1 MLRARAFRQTNNKI
15 VKIQVHPTHPW
26 LVTADDTD
34 HVSVWNWE
42 HRQVIYELK
51 AGGVDERRL
60 VGAKLEKLA
69 EGDSDYKGKPTEA
82 IRGGSVKQ
90 VKFYDDDVR
99 YWQLWR
105 NRSAAA
111 ESPSAV
117 DHLTSGFTSPA
128 PSTKGRH
135 FLVICCENKAI
146 FLDLVTMRGR
156 DVPKSELDNRSLV
169 CMEFLTRSSAGDGP
183 LVAFGST
190 DGVIRVLSMITWKLA
205 RRYTAGH
212 KGSIYCLM
220 NFMASSGE
228 ALLVSGGSDGLLI
241 LWNADQGTDSRDL
254 VPKLSLKA
262 HDGGVVAVE
271 LSRVSGSAPQLI
283 TIGADKTLAIW
294 DTMTFKELR
303 RIKPV
308 PKLACHSVASWCHPR
323 APNLDILTCVK
334 DSHIWSIE
342 HPTYSA
348 LTRPLCE
355 LSSLVPPQVLATHKK
370 LRVFCMVAHPLQ
382 PHLVATG
389 TNVGI
394 IVSEFDPRAIP
405 SAAFLPA
412 LSGSRENSAVYI
424 LGRELKLLN
433 FQILNTANPS
443 LGNNALSESGVS
455 KLDAGEHLTV
465 KQTKK
470 KSVASVPHDS
480 YSVLS
485 VSSSGKYVAVV
496 WPDILYFSIY
506 KVSDWSIVDFG
517 SARLLAWDTCRDR
530 FAILESVLPQR
541 MPMIPKGGSSRKA
554 KEAAA
559 AAAQAAAA
567 ANAASSASVQVR
579 ILLDDGTS
587 NILMRSVGG
596 RSEPVIGLH
605 GGALLGIGYRTSRR
619 ISPVSATAISTI
631 QSMPLSGFGNSN
643 VSSFSS
649 YDDGSSQRSTESA
662 PLNYQLYSWENFEPV
677 GGMLPQPEWTA
688 WDKTVEYCAF
698 AYQQYMVISSLR
710 PQYRYLGN
718 VAISHATGA
727 VWHRRQLFVA
737 TQTTIECVF
746 VDAGVTE
753 IDIETRKMKEEMKLK
768 EAQARAVAE
777 HGELALITVEGAQS
791 AKQEKI
797 SLRAP
802 LLQVV
807 RLASFQNAPSV
818 PPFLSLPRQSRGDG
832 DDMDERRASEVAV
845 GGGGVSVAVTRFPV
859 EQKRPVGPLVVAG
872 VRDGV
877 LWLIDRY
884 MCAHAISLNHPG
896 IRCRCLAAYGDAISA
911 VKWASRLGREHHDDL
926 AQFMLGMGYATEALH
941 LPGISKR
948 LEFDLAMQSN
958 DLKRALHCLL
968 TMSNSRDIGQ
978 DGLGLD
984 LSDILSLTAEKKED
998 VVEAVEGIV
1007 KFAKEFLDLIDA
1019 ADATG
1024 NTDVA
1029 REALKRLATAGSVKG
1044 ALQGHE
1050 LRGLSLR
1057 LANHGELT
1065 RLSGLINNLISIGLG
1080 RESAFSAA
1088 VLGDNALMEK
1098 AWQDTGMLAEAV
1110 LHAHAHGRPSLKNL
1124 VQVWNKTLQK
1134 EVEQVS
1140 STKTDAASAFLA
1152 SLEDPKLT
1160 SLSDASKKPPIEIL
1174 PPGMSSIF
1182 ASISA
1187 PKKPL
1192 PTMKTPQPEPT
1203 KPLAIEEPAKP
1214 LAIEAPPPSSEETPQ
1229 AESAPETAT
1238 DSESAAPET
1247 AADSEPAAPETAAAE
1262 SAAPE
1267 TAAAAESAAPE
1278 TAAVAESAAPET
1290 AAVAESAALKTAAV
1304 AESAAHVD
1312 GPVTETVSEPPAPEK
1327 EVTSVEDKSDPSSA
1341 PKTETAVATEDN
1353 NQTMPPPPPPE
1364 TTTTTTTTVKPTEN
1378 AETERKQRSKRL
1390 RVGGGAMSHMVFQ
1403 SAAAPKPCL
1412 PIPRSTAALPCK
1424 LRRVSF
1430 VRASS
1435 SSLIESVGDSVSG
1448 LERCFQLPFSGDS
1461 SPSSSSISISASS
1474 SPSAQMCPVMKG
1486 GKFGSVGAVT
1496 LEKGKLDMTQKKVES
1511 SPEIATGGGG
1521 GDIGK
1526 KINFGGGD
1534 GGDDDGDDDDYFDE
1548 FDDDD
1553 DGDEGGLFRRRMFL
1567 AEVLKHLYSF
1577 VTAHLFVL
1585 YQGGDDSV
1593 WLVSSDSE
1601 PPSSDPISQKVIIL
1615 TEEDEDLVI
1624 LDKEVEPAV
1633 KKAPKKK
1640 SPKKKPNSGRQIPKE
1655 ENSAQEISEDKDTD
1669 SIVAEEVATDKNTKP
1684 SSGSSSRLP
1693 LVLSEKVNRTKVLVE
1708 CEGDSIDLSGD
1719 MGAVGRVVVSD
1730 TTEDPDL
1737 LNYMFPCQIEA
1748 IMNDFIQLTPVSNVY
1763 EAETMVE
1770 GTLEGFSFESDD
1782 EGNKNAK
1789 TASKPPDDQSG
1800 DTAEVTKGSGKA
1812 KAKSENV
1819 VGKKRGRPSKEK
1831 QQQQQ
1836 PAKKARKKKQKQV
1849 RYCSSLKMRKAP
1861 RILILNTMEVL
1872 SLDALPVGFRFSP
1885 TDEELVR
1892 YYLRQKINGRDDDVR
1907 VIRAVDMCKYEPWDL
1922 PDLSVVRTMDS
1933 EWLFFC
1939 PLDRKYPSGS
1949 RMNRA
1954 TIAGYWKATGKDR
1967 KVKSGST
1974 KIIGVKRTLVFYTGR
1989 APKGTRTCWIMH
2001 EYRAT
2006 EKDLDGTKP
2015 GQNPFVICKL
2025 FKKQDVV
2032 SEASPECGVEPAVSS
2047 PTVVDEVRSEVELSE
2062 VSLAFPTK
2070 EEPKHSTDVAES
2082 SLVVY
2087 GECQSDISAP
2097 EVTTTELD
2105 HIDWRSYLE
2114 FESLDHTMFSPLHSQ
2129 VQSELG
2135 SAFNG
2140 FQYGSNEP
2148 FRNQNDPHIQTQYGS
2163 NDPDQYMFDLLD
2175 LTFQIPYE
2183 LPEMKHLAQPMPE
2196 QILYEPQSLVNTSNK
2211 INNDVSETGIKI
2223 RTRRAQA
2230 QGCAEQSVMQGNASR
2245 RLLLQVNHNSPKPDT
2260 DSIKKEVKETTKGC
2274 GSFMRSKSSSE
2285 FILKKVA
2292 AMGCSYRGLL
2302 KAGVVAVVFAM
2313 SVCSLTGQFR

>member
-1 MLRARAFRQTNNKI
+1 MLRARAFRQTNGKI

-26 LVTADDTD
+26 IVTADDTD

-99 YWQLWR
+99 NWQLWR

-117 DHLTSGFTSPA
+117 NHLTSGFTSPA

-156 DVPKSELDNRSLV
+156 DVPKQELDNRSLL
-169 CMEFLTRSSAGDGP
+169 CMEFLSRSSGGDGP

-205 RRYTAGH
+205 RRYTGGH

-228 ALLVSGGSDGLLI
+228 ALLVSGGSDGLLV
-241 LWNADQGTDSRDL
+241 LWSADHGNDSREL

-308 PKLACHSVASWCHPR
+308 PKLACHSIASWCHPR

-355 LSSLVPPQVLATHKK
+355 LSSLVPPQVLATHRK
-370 LRVFCMVAHPLQ
+370 LRVYCMVAHPLQ

-405 SAAFLPA
+405 SAAPLPA
-412 LSGSRENSAVYI
+412 LSESRENSAVYI

-433 FQILNTANPS
+433 FQISNSANPS
-443 LGNNALSESGVS
+443 LGNNSALSESGMS
-455 KLDAGEHLTV
+455 KGDSAEQLTV

-470 KSVASVPHDS
+470 QIVAPVPHDS

-496 WPDILYFSIY
+496 WPDVLYFSIY
-506 KVSDWSIVDFG
+506 KVSDWSIVDSG

-541 MPMIPKGGSSRKA
+541 MPVIPKGGSSRKA
-554 KEAAA
+554 REAAA

-619 ISPVSATAISTI
+619 ISPVAASAISTI

-688 WDKTVEYCAF
+688 WDETVEYCAF
-698 AYQQYMVISSLR
+698 AYQKYMVISSLR
-710 PQYRYLGN
+710 PQYRYLGD

-737 TQTTIECVF
+737 TPTTIECVF
-746 VDAGVTE
+746 VDAGVSE
-753 IDIETRKMKEEMKLK
+753 IDIETMKMKEEMKLK

-791 AKQEKI
+791 AKQERI
-797 SLRAP
+797 LLRAP
-802 LLQVV
+802 MLQVV

-859 EQKRPVGPLVVAG
+859 EQKRPVGPLVVVG

-884 MCAHAISLNHPG
+884 MCAHAISLSHPG
-896 IRCRCLAAYGDAISA
+896 IRCRCLAAYGDAVSA

-1007 KFAKEFLDLIDA
+1007 KFAKEFLELIDA

-1024 NTDVA
+1024 HADIA

-1050 LRGLSLR
+1050 LRGLALR

-1065 RLSGLINNLISIGLG
+1065 RLSGLVNNLISLGLG
-1080 RESAFSAA
+1080 RESAFAAA

-1110 LHAHAHGRPSLKNL
+1110 LHAHAHGRPTLKNL
-1124 VQVWNKTLQK
+1124 VQAWNKTLQK
-1134 EVEQVS
+1134 EVEQAPS
-1140 STKTDAASAFLA
+1140 SKTDAASAFLA
-1152 SLEDPKLT
+1152 SLEDSKLT

-1192 PTMKTPQPEPT
+1192 PTLKTQETT

-1214 LAIEAPPPSSEETPQ
+1214 LAIEAPPSSEQPQ
-1229 AESAPETAT
+1229 TEST
-1238 DSESAAPET
+1238 PET
-1247 AADSEPAAPETAAAE
+1247 AADPE

-1267 TAAAAESAAPE
+1267 TAAAPESAAPE
-1278 TAAVAESAAPET
+1278 TAAISESEARETAADSESAAPET
-1290 AAVAESAALKTAAV
+1290 VAVAET
-1304 AESAAHVD
+1304 AAHVD
-1312 GPVTETVSEPPAPEK
+1312 GPVTETVSEPPM
-1327 EVTSVEDKSDPSSA
+1327 VEETPSEEKSDPSST
-1341 PKTETAVATEDN
+1341 PNTETAIAATEGN
-1353 NQTMPPPPPPE
+1353 SQTMPQPPPPE
-1364 TTTTTTTTVKPTEN
+1364 PVATTVKPTEN
-1378 AETERKQRSKRL
+1378 A
-1390 RVGGGAMSHMVFQ
+1390 
-1403 SAAAPKPCL
+1403 
-1412 PIPRSTAALPCK
+1412 
-1424 LRRVSF
+1424 
-1430 VRASS
+1430 
-1435 SSLIESVGDSVSG
+1435 
-1448 LERCFQLPFSGDS
+1448 
-1461 SPSSSSISISASS
+1461 
-1474 SPSAQMCPVMKG
+1474 
-1486 GKFGSVGAVT
+1486 
-1496 LEKGKLDMTQKKVES
+1496 
-1511 SPEIATGGGG
+1511 ATGRQQVTYPPIRSQPI
-1521 GDIGK
+1521 D
-1526 KINFGGGD
+1526 FG
-1534 GGDDDGDDDDYFDE
+1534 F
-1548 FDDDD
+1548 
-1553 DGDEGGLFRRRMFL
+1553 
-1567 AEVLKHLYSF
+1567 
-1577 VTAHLFVL
+1577 
-1585 YQGGDDSV
+1585 
-1593 WLVSSDSE
+1593 
-1601 PPSSDPISQKVIIL
+1601 
-1615 TEEDEDLVI
+1615 
-1624 LDKEVEPAV
+1624 
-1633 KKAPKKK
+1633 
-1640 SPKKKPNSGRQIPKE
+1640 
-1655 ENSAQEISEDKDTD
+1655 
-1669 SIVAEEVATDKNTKP
+1669 
-1684 SSGSSSRLP
+1684 
-1693 LVLSEKVNRTKVLVE
+1693 
-1708 CEGDSIDLSGD
+1708 
-1719 MGAVGRVVVSD
+1719 
-1730 TTEDPDL
+1730 
-1737 LNYMFPCQIEA
+1737 
-1748 IMNDFIQLTPVSNVY
+1748 
-1763 EAETMVE
+1763 
-1770 GTLEGFSFESDD
+1770 
-1782 EGNKNAK
+1782 
-1789 TASKPPDDQSG
+1789 
-1800 DTAEVTKGSGKA
+1800 
-1812 KAKSENV
+1812 
-1819 VGKKRGRPSKEK
+1819 
-1831 QQQQQ
+1831 
-1836 PAKKARKKKQKQV
+1836 
-1849 RYCSSLKMRKAP
+1849 
-1861 RILILNTMEVL
+1861 
-1872 SLDALPVGFRFSP
+1872 
-1885 TDEELVR
+1885 
-1892 YYLRQKINGRDDDVR
+1892 
-1907 VIRAVDMCKYEPWDL
+1907 
-1922 PDLSVVRTMDS
+1922 
-1933 EWLFFC
+1933 
-1939 PLDRKYPSGS
+1939 
-1949 RMNRA
+1949 
-1954 TIAGYWKATGKDR
+1954 
-1967 KVKSGST
+1967 
-1974 KIIGVKRTLVFYTGR
+1974 
-1989 APKGTRTCWIMH
+1989 
-2001 EYRAT
+2001 
-2006 EKDLDGTKP
+2006 
-2015 GQNPFVICKL
+2015 
-2025 FKKQDVV
+2025 
-2032 SEASPECGVEPAVSS
+2032 
-2047 PTVVDEVRSEVELSE
+2047 
-2062 VSLAFPTK
+2062 
-2070 EEPKHSTDVAES
+2070 
-2082 SLVVY
+2082 
-2087 GECQSDISAP
+2087 
-2097 EVTTTELD
+2097 
-2105 HIDWRSYLE
+2105 
-2114 FESLDHTMFSPLHSQ
+2114 
-2129 VQSELG
+2129 
-2135 SAFNG
+2135 
-2140 FQYGSNEP
+2140 
-2148 FRNQNDPHIQTQYGS
+2148 
-2163 NDPDQYMFDLLD
+2163 
-2175 LTFQIPYE
+2175 
-2183 LPEMKHLAQPMPE
+2183 
-2196 QILYEPQSLVNTSNK
+2196 
-2211 INNDVSETGIKI
+2211 
-2223 RTRRAQA
+2223 
-2230 QGCAEQSVMQGNASR
+2230 
-2245 RLLLQVNHNSPKPDT
+2245 
-2260 DSIKKEVKETTKGC
+2260 
-2274 GSFMRSKSSSE
+2274 
-2285 FILKKVA
+2285 
-2292 AMGCSYRGLL
+2292 
-2302 KAGVVAVVFAM
+2302 
-2313 SVCSLTGQFR
+2313 